1 MLFHQILQ
9 LDSEEIATKEKITN
23 DVNRL
28 NIRRPERKSIFVY
41 KLHMNIYA
49 KERNTLSGK
58 K

>member
-1 MLFHQILQ
+1 MFFHQILQ
-9 LDSEEIATKEKITN
+9 LDTKEIAPKENITN

-41 KLHMNIYA
+41 KHMNIYA